1 MVIAGGIT
9 NHLVPLASTEIL
21 SLETRTIEYGKDL
34 NVARR
39 GFHIVAVTME
49 GIKRVLAL
57 GGTSDDSSILDSVE
71 EYDPVTM
78 TWRPLQTR
86 LEERRSSYGL
96 VPLPEDVICQC

>member
-1 MVIAGGIT
+1 MIIAGGIT

-57 GGTSDDSSILDSVE
+57 GGTSDGSSSLDSVE

-78 TWRPLQTR
+78 TW
-86 LEERRSSYGL
+86 
-96 VPLPEDVICQC
+96 